1 MLRYSFDLP
10 KAADMIEKAV
20 ENVLKKGYRTRD
32 IATEGCILTGSEEFT
47 DIMIKEIEDISKCNE

>member
-1 MLRYSFDLP
+1 
-10 KAADMIEKAV
+10 MIEKAV

-47 DIMIKEIEDISKCNE
+47 DIIIKEIEDISKCNE